1 MCVGRLILAGDAN
14 CFFHG
19 HLAVPALE
27 VKLDPDTQPC
37 LVFKDSVYPKK
48 PFLQWNMK
56 TEQAYG
62 VVDEGTYVHIFQLSP
77 GGELIPISKVQVAAR
92 GPLVCTFCC
101 DDIDPKLKFRFKYYM
116 LPGLHLPLRFTLC
129 RQVAFFPRI
138 FGASL

>member
-1 MCVGRLILAGDAN
+1 MFVGRLILAGVAN

-48 PFLQWNMK
+48 PFLQWTMK

-62 VVDEGTYVHIFQLSP
+62 VVDEGTYVHIFQLLQ
-77 GGELIPISKVQVAAR
+77 GGELKPISKVQVAAQ
-92 GPLVCTFCC
+92 GPHVCTFCC
-101 DDIDPKLKFRFKYYM
+101 DDIDLGLKFRFKYYQ
-116 LPGLHLPLRFTLC
+116 LLDLH
-129 RQVAFFPRI
+129 
-138 FGASL
+138 